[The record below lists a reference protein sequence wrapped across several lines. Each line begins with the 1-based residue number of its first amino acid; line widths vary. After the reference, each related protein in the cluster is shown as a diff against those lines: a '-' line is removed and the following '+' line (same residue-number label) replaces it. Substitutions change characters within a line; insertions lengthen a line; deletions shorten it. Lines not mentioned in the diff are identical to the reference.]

1 MSSSAASQRRFV
13 DGPGGEGQPLLAL
26 PPKKDKNKRANED
39 AALDDKAKQKK
50 IRQRQDLDKPSQCK
64 PGASSLLLRG
74 SGARPLDQDW
84 SSKTNCPKTGGVV
97 ERDDHEASE
106 NGAGDP
112 LLRGEVEART
122 F

>member
-1 MSSSAASQRRFV
+1 
-13 DGPGGEGQPLLAL
+13 
-26 PPKKDKNKRANED
+26 
-39 AALDDKAKQKK
+39 
-50 IRQRQDLDKPSQCK
+50 
-64 PGASSLLLRG
+64 LRG
-74 SGARPLDQDW
+74 SGAQPLDQDW

-122 F
+122 FWEGQPRLQDQRLTESLDLRKKRKERTDDEAEPKK